1 MRNDCVF
8 CKIANRLIG
17 VNIVYEDDECVAF
30 EDLKKQAPIHFLMIP
45 KKHIESLNGVSR
57 EDADLIGGI
66 FLKIKKIAQK
76 AGIAESG
83 YRVVANCNKDAGQEV
98 FHLHFHVLGG
108 REFLWPP
115 G

>member
-8 CKIANRLIG
+8 CKIAGKLIEAD
-17 VNIVYEDDECVAF
+17 IVYEDDECVAF
-30 EDLKKQAPIHFLMIP
+30 EDLNKQAPVHFLVIP
-45 KKHIESLNGVSR
+45 KKHIGSLNSVSL

-66 FLKIKKIAQK
+66 FLKIKKIVQK
-76 AGIAESG
+76 AGVAESG
-83 YRVVANCNKDAGQEV
+83 YRVVVNCNKDAGQEV
-98 FHLHFHVLGG
+98 LHLHFHVLGG